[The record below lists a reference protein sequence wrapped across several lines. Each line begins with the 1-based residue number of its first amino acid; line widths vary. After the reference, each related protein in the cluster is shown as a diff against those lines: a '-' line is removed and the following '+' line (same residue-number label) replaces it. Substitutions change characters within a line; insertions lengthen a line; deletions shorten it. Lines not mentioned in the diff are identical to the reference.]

1 MLNLIQAWS
10 ILLSH
15 VLHVLFVLVSS
26 QLLSNDSFTVSQP
39 PSPQPVEENS
49 IDQGFHLFLNVLNKG
64 VDVGLLRIV
73 NDDPGD
79 LCLDNKLHKI
89 QQHEATDASFRER
102 QYSMMETQCQNT
114 VEVEEAALIHAAKKD
129 LILTQ
134 DLKMKKKRRYSSF
147 SIS

>member
-1 MLNLIQAWS
+1 M
-10 ILLSH
+10 
-15 VLHVLFVLVSS
+15 LFVLVSS

-102 QYSMMETQCQNT
+102 QYSNDGNSVPEHSGSGGSSTDPCSQERSHTNPRPENEEKE
-114 VEVEEAALIHAAKKD
+114 EVL
-129 LILTQ
+129 LILHQ
-134 DLKMKKKRRYSSF
+134 LR
-147 SIS
+147 